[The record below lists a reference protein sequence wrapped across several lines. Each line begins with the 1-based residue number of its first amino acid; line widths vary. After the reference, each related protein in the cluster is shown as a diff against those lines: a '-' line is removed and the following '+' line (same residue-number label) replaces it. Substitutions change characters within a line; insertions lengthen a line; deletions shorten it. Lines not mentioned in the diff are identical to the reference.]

1 MDKHVCWELIVIKIV
16 LHLSC
21 NYHNNPTKKSNLQKQ
36 INLNGVNDD
45 TIFQHVKTMDW

>member
-1 MDKHVCWELIVIKIV
+1 
-16 LHLSC
+16 
-21 NYHNNPTKKSNLQKQ
+21 LQKQ